1 MVQST
6 SSAVYWKGE
15 SKVGFALAWAEILVF
30 ASIQRAAWESRRL
43 SEKELQLLL
52 GKSYEL
58 QVASVSVVV
67 ALEASKRAWVL

>member
-1 MVQST
+1 
-6 SSAVYWKGE
+6 
-15 SKVGFALAWAEILVF
+15 VGFALAWAEILVF